1 MANDIKLTDT
11 NDLYI
16 TDDGDF
22 KIADSDAC
30 HIEQILI
37 SEPGHWRASPLT
49 GIGILKSLNAPTT
62 TVTNQ
67 ALKQRIKL
75 QLELDDYQ
83 VNSIDLTNPLDI
95 NIDANR
101 IQ

>member
-1 MANDIKLTDT
+1 MANDIQLTEA

-16 TDDGDF
+16 TDAGDF
-22 KIADSDAC
+22 KISVSDAT
-30 HIEQILI
+30 HIEQLLI
-37 SEPGHWRASPLT
+37 SEQGHWRANPLA
-49 GIGILKSLNAPTT
+49 GIGILKNINAPTT
-62 TVTNQ
+62 PVTNQ
-67 ALKQRIKL
+67 ALKQRVKL

-101 IQ
+101 VQ